1 MRAMIIKGDEV
12 ETKKILRKLYPKGNY
27 FMQGDEAIAYG
38 AIFAGCRFYAG
49 YPITPASEIAET
61 MARELPK
68 VRGYYIQ
75 MEDEIG
81 SIAAIIGASW
91 TGLKS
96 MTATA
101 GPGFSLMQENLG
113 YAIMTETPIVI
124 VDVQRS
130 GPSTG
135 QATKGAQGDFFQA
148 RWGTHGDHPMIAIS
162 PISVEDS
169 FWETIRAFNI
179 SEKLRTPVILLTDGV
194 IGHTRE
200 QIRIPDP
207 EEVELLYRKLPQSDE
222 EAKFPFG
229 DVHGDLI
236 PPMPIFGKGYRT
248 YVTGLTHDERGKPKT
263 VESEIHEKL
272 IKRIVAKIEN
282 NKKDIIEYETYDLDD
297 AEIVIISY
305 GIVARS
311 AERAVKILRKGGIK
325 AGLLKLNVLWPF
337 DFELIEEIAEQAKK
351 IYVAEMNLGQVYHMV
366 KEGANGKTEVELI
379 SKIGG
384 EIHTPYDIIGEIKRG
399 L

>member
-1 MRAMIIKGDEV
+1 MIIQGDEP
-12 ETKKILRKLYPKGNY
+12 EQIRLLRKLYPKGNY

-68 VRGYYIQ
+68 VKGYYIQ

-96 MTATA
+96 MTATS

-113 YAIMTETPIVI
+113 YAIMTETPIVV

-148 RWGTHGDHPMIAIS
+148 RWGTHGDHPIVAIS

-179 SEKLRTPVILLTDGV
+179 SEKLRIPVILLADGI

-207 EEVELLYRKLPQSDE
+207 EEVEIVYRKLPKDEE
-222 EAKFPFG
+222 EAKYPFG
-229 DVHGDLI
+229 DVDGSLV
-236 PPMPIFGKGYRT
+236 PPMPLFGHGYFT
-248 YVTGLTHDERGKPKT
+248 HVTGSTHKETGLRDVYTPEVHIKLVNRLHKKIEKHEKEIEKWEEYFTDDMEILVISWGVSARPSLGAVLKAREEGIKVGLFIPKT
-263 VESEIHEKL
+263 VHPFPG
-272 IKRIVAKIEN
+272 
-282 NKKDIIEYETYDLDD
+282 KKVKDL
-297 AEIVIISY
+297 
-305 GIVARS
+305 
-311 AERAVKILRKGGIK
+311 
-325 AGLLKLNVLWPF
+325 
-337 DFELIEEIAEQAKK
+337 AKK
-351 IYVAEMNLGQVYHMV
+351 VRAIIVPEMNLGQLIL
-366 KEGANGKTEVELI
+366 EVQRYVNDDVILKGVN
-379 SKIGG
+379 KIGG
-384 EIHTPYDIIGEIKRG
+384 VPLTVEEILREIRG
-399 L
+399 V

>member
-1 MRAMIIKGDEV
+1 MIIRGDEP
-12 ETKKILRKLYPKGNY
+12 EQIALLKKLYPKGNY

-81 SIAAIIGASW
+81 SIAAIVGASW

-96 MTATA
+96 MTATS

-113 YAIMTETPIVI
+113 YAIMTETPIVV

-148 RWGTHGDHPMIAIS
+148 RWGTHGDHPIVAIS

-179 SEKLRTPVILLTDGV
+179 SEKLRIPVVLLTDGV

-207 EEVELLYRKLPQSDE
+207 EEVEIVYRKLPKNKE
-222 EAKFPFG
+222 EAKYPFG
-229 DVHGDLI
+229 DVDGSLV
-236 PPMPIFGKGYRT
+236 PPMPLFGHGYFT
-248 YVTGLTHDERGKPKT
+248 HVTGSTHKETGLRDVYTPEVHVKLVNRLHKKIEKYEKEIEKWEEHFTDDMEILVISWGVSARPSLGAVLRAREEGIKVGLFILKT
-263 VESEIHEKL
+263 VHPFP
-272 IKRIVAKIEN
+272 
-282 NKKDIIEYETYDLDD
+282 
-297 AEIVIISY
+297 
-305 GIVARS
+305 G
-311 AERAVKILRKGGIK
+311 RK
-325 AGLLKLNVLWPF
+325 VR
-337 DFELIEEIAEQAKK
+337 ELAKK
-351 IYVAEMNLGQVYHMV
+351 VRAILVPEMNLGQLIL
-366 KEGANGKTEVELI
+366 EVQRYVNDDVILKGVN
-379 SKIGG
+379 KIGG
-384 EIHTPYDIIGEIKRG
+384 VPLTVEEILREIRG
-399 L
+399 V

>member
-1 MRAMIIKGDEV
+1 MIIRGDEP
-12 ETKKILRKLYPKGNY
+12 EQIALLKKLYPKGNY

-96 MTATA
+96 MTATS
-101 GPGFSLMQENLG
+101 GPGFSLMMENLG
-113 YAIMTETPIVI
+113 YAIMTETPIVV

-148 RWGTHGDHPMIAIS
+148 RWGTHGDHPIVAIS

-179 SEKLRTPVILLTDGV
+179 SEKLRIPVVLLTDGV
-194 IGHTRE
+194 IGHARE

-207 EEVELLYRKLPQSDE
+207 EEVEIVYRKLPKNEE
-222 EAKFPFG
+222 EAKYPFG
-229 DVHGDLI
+229 DVDGSLV
-236 PPMPIFGKGYRT
+236 PPMPLFGHGYFT
-248 YVTGLTHDERGKPKT
+248 HVTGSTHKETGLRDVYTPEVHIKLVNRLHKKVEKHEKEIEKWEEHFTDDMEILVISWGVSARPSLGAVLRAREEGIKVGLFIPKT
-263 VESEIHEKL
+263 VHPFPGRRVKEL
-272 IKRIVAKIEN
+272 
-282 NKKDIIEYETYDLDD
+282 
-297 AEIVIISY
+297 
-305 GIVARS
+305 ARKV
-311 AERAVKILRKGGIK
+311 RAIL
-325 AGLLKLNVLWPF
+325 VP
-337 DFELIEEIAEQAKK
+337 
-351 IYVAEMNLGQVYHMV
+351 EMNLGQLIL
-366 KEGANGKTEVELI
+366 EVQRYVNDDVILKGVN
-379 SKIGG
+379 KIGG
-384 EIHTPYDIIGEIKRG
+384 VPLTVEEILREIRG
-399 L
+399 VWDG

>member
-1 MRAMIIKGDEV
+1 MIIRGDEP
-12 ETKKILRKLYPKGNY
+12 EQIALLKKLYPKGNY

-81 SIAAIIGASW
+81 SIAAIVGASW

-96 MTATA
+96 MTATS

-113 YAIMTETPIVI
+113 YAIMTETPIVV

-148 RWGTHGDHPMIAIS
+148 RWGTHGDHPIVAIS

-179 SEKLRTPVILLTDGV
+179 SEKLRIPVVLLTDGV

-207 EEVELLYRKLPQSDE
+207 EEVEIVYRKLPKNEE
-222 EAKFPFG
+222 EAKYPFG
-229 DVHGDLI
+229 DVDGSLV
-236 PPMPIFGKGYRT
+236 PPMPLFGHGYFT
-248 YVTGLTHDERGKPKT
+248 HVTGSTHKETGLRDVYTPEVHIKLVNRLHKKIERHEKEIEKWEEHFTDDMEILVISWGVSARPSLGAVLRARKEGIKVGLFIPKT
-263 VESEIHEKL
+263 VHPFPG
-272 IKRIVAKIEN
+272 R
-282 NKKDIIEYETYDLDD
+282 
-297 AEIVIISY
+297 
-305 GIVARS
+305 R
-311 AERAVKILRKGGIK
+311 VK
-325 AGLLKLNVLWPF
+325 
-337 DFELIEEIAEQAKK
+337 ELAKK
-351 IYVAEMNLGQVYHMV
+351 VRAILVPEMNLGQLIL
-366 KEGANGKTEVELI
+366 EVQRYVNDDVILKGVN
-379 SKIGG
+379 KIGG
-384 EIHTPYDIIGEIKRG
+384 VPLTVEEILREIRG
-399 L
+399 V

>member
-1 MRAMIIKGDEV
+1 MIIQGDEP
-12 ETKKILRKLYPKGNY
+12 EQIRLLRKLYPKGNY

-61 MARELPK
+61 MAKELPK
-68 VRGYYIQ
+68 VKGYYIQ

-96 MTATA
+96 MTATS

-113 YAIMTETPIVI
+113 YAIMTETPIVV

-148 RWGTHGDHPMIAIS
+148 RWGTHGDHPIVAIS

-179 SEKLRTPVILLTDGV
+179 SEKLRIPVILLADGI

-207 EEVELLYRKLPQSDE
+207 EEVEIVYRKLPKNEE
-222 EAKFPFG
+222 EAKYPFG
-229 DVHGDLI
+229 DVDGSLI
-236 PPMPIFGKGYRT
+236 PPMPLFGRGYFT
-248 YVTGLTHDERGKPKT
+248 HVTGSTHKETGLRDVYTPEVHIKLVNRLHKKIEKHEKEIEKWEEYFTDDMEILVVSWGVSARPSLGAVLKAREEGIKVGLFIPKT
-263 VESEIHEKL
+263 VHPFPG
-272 IKRIVAKIEN
+272 
-282 NKKDIIEYETYDLDD
+282 KK
-297 AEIVIISY
+297 
-305 GIVARS
+305 
-311 AERAVKILRKGGIK
+311 VK
-325 AGLLKLNVLWPF
+325 
-337 DFELIEEIAEQAKK
+337 ELAKK
-351 IYVAEMNLGQVYHMV
+351 VRAIIVPEMNLGQLIL
-366 KEGANGKTEVELI
+366 EVQRYVNDDVILKGVN
-379 SKIGG
+379 KIGG
-384 EIHTPYDIIGEIKRG
+384 VPLTVEEILREIRG
-399 L
+399 V

>member
-1 MRAMIIKGDEV
+1 MIIRGDEP
-12 ETKKILRKLYPKGNY
+12 EQIALLKKLYPKGNY

-96 MTATA
+96 MTATS
-101 GPGFSLMQENLG
+101 GPGFSLMMENLG
-113 YAIMTETPIVI
+113 YAIMTETPIVV

-148 RWGTHGDHPMIAIS
+148 RWGTHGDHPIVAIS

-179 SEKLRTPVILLTDGV
+179 SEKLRIPVVLLTDGV
-194 IGHTRE
+194 IGHARE

-207 EEVELLYRKLPQSDE
+207 EEVEIVYRKLPKNEE
-222 EAKFPFG
+222 EAKYPFG
-229 DVHGDLI
+229 DVDGSLV
-236 PPMPIFGKGYRT
+236 PPMPLFGHGYFT
-248 YVTGLTHDERGKPKT
+248 HVTGSTHKETGLRDVYTPEVHIKLVNRLHKKVEKHEKEIEKWEEHFTDDMEILVISWGVSARPSFGAVLRAREEGIKVGLFIPKT
-263 VESEIHEKL
+263 VHPFPGRRVKEL
-272 IKRIVAKIEN
+272 
-282 NKKDIIEYETYDLDD
+282 
-297 AEIVIISY
+297 
-305 GIVARS
+305 ARKV
-311 AERAVKILRKGGIK
+311 RAIL
-325 AGLLKLNVLWPF
+325 VP
-337 DFELIEEIAEQAKK
+337 
-351 IYVAEMNLGQVYHMV
+351 EMNLGQLIL
-366 KEGANGKTEVELI
+366 EVQRYVNDDVILKGVN
-379 SKIGG
+379 KIGG
-384 EIHTPYDIIGEIKRG
+384 VPLTVEEILREIRG
-399 L
+399 VWDG